1 MQPDFRLDCKGKILS
16 LKKPIIM
23 GILNISPDSFY
34 DGGRYNQMGKALE
47 QCARMVQEGADI
59 VDVGAVSTR
68 PGADDVP
75 EAEERKRLA
84 EVLSVLRREFPELP
98 LSVDT
103 YRSEIAAFAADQGA
117 DIINDISGGTFDPA
131 IFDVVAR
138 NGLGYILMHIKGTPQ
153 NMQQNPQYD
162 DVVGEIKSFF
172 IRQSKAYFEAGC
184 KKESLVL
191 DPGFGF
197 GKTLEHNYRILH
209 HLDRFVDMGYPVLA
223 AVSRKSMINKLLNVK
238 PEAALNGTS
247 VVHSLALLR
256 GASML
261 RVHDVKEA
269 SEVVQLVQMFQQEGQ

>member
-1 MQPDFRLDCKGKILS
+1 MQPDLRLDCKGKILS

-23 GILNISPDSFY
+23 GILNIGPDSFF
-34 DGGRYNQMGKALE
+34 DGGCYNHMGKALE
-47 QCARMVQEGADI
+47 QCARLVREGADI

-75 EAEERKRLA
+75 EAEERKRLS
-84 EVLSVLRREFPELP
+84 EVLPALRREFPDLP

-103 YRSEIAAFAADQGA
+103 YRSEIAVFAADQGA

-138 NGLGYILMHIKGTPQ
+138 HSLGYILMHIKGTPQ
-153 NMQQNPQYD
+153 NMQRNPQYD
-162 DVVGEIKSFF
+162 DVVEEIKSFF

-197 GKTLEHNYRILH
+197 GKTLEHNYRILY

-247 VVHSLALLR
+247 VVHSMALLR

-269 SEVVQLVQMFQQEGQ
+269 REVVQLVQMFQQEGQ

>member
-1 MQPDFRLDCKGKILS
+1 
-16 LKKPIIM
+16 
-23 GILNISPDSFY
+23 
-34 DGGRYNQMGKALE
+34 
-47 QCARMVQEGADI
+47 MVEEGADI

-75 EAEERKRLA
+75 ESEERKRLA
-84 EVLSVLRREFPELP
+84 EILPALRCEFPGLP

-138 NGLGYILMHIKGTPQ
+138 HGLGYILMHIKGTPK
-153 NMQQNPQYD
+153 NMQRNPQYD
-162 DVVGEIKSFF
+162 DVVEEIKSFF
-172 IRQSKAYFEAGC
+172 ICQSKAYFEAGC

-269 SEVVQLVQMFQQEGQ
+269 REVAQIVQMFQQEGQ